1 MLDRLASL
9 CRERRHFG
17 EAEQY
22 YKQVLAAREELLGPS
37 HPRVA
42 ATLEKYAALFREVGQ
57 VAEAGT
63 LVQRAKVI
71 RAGVVQ

>member
-22 YKQVLAAREELLGPS
+22 YKQVLAAREKLLGSS

-42 ATLEKYAALFREVGQ
+42 ATRERYAALLQAMVRESDVRQ
-57 VAEAGT
+57 VRYNGKGEA
-63 LVQRAKVI
+63 K
-71 RAGVVQ
+71 